1 MISARDSGAWL
12 LVGCLAA
19 ASGSLRA
26 DDLFLPPAPA
36 VGGAPDDPA
45 GVPAAAVALPEVG
58 LAAPTL
64 RQRLARV
71 DRDLLERVRA
81 AAASGDAPAGLLDLN
96 LFEDAV
102 FRVTD
107 LEIGAT
113 SAGYSITGKIE
124 GVAYGTVAIVVNGPE
139 IAGSVRTPAGAYSIE
154 GRGDGEVVIRQIDED
169 ALPDSAEPLE
179 LEDLPEAIRPAA
191 LEPSAGPPSGVVP
204 PGVAG
209 PAGAAAVDLPFTS
222 SAQTQVAEID
232 VLIVYTPL
240 ALSMNASREA
250 LETKMDLWFTEVNR
264 MFADSGVAAR
274 IRLALAVEVDYE
286 EDLRSSFTDLARLL
300 LSEDGQMDEAL
311 TLREA
316 VGADLVHMI
325 EGHATYCG
333 RAYRMAT
340 LSQDFASLAFG
351 ATQINCGAYTLAHEI
366 GHNLGLIHDR
376 Y

>member
-139 IAGSVRTPAGAYSIE
+139 IAGSVRTPAGAWSIE

-169 ALPDSAEPLE
+169 ALPGQRRAAGAGGSARDNPTGR
-179 LEDLPEAIRPAA
+179 PRTSGQPAFWCRAARGRWSGGRGRRRPAVYVKRA
-191 LEPSAGPPSGVVP
+191 DAGCR
-204 PGVAG
+204 
-209 PAGAAAVDLPFTS
+209 D
-222 SAQTQVAEID
+222 
-232 VLIVYTPL
+232 
-240 ALSMNASREA
+240 R
-250 LETKMDLWFTEVNR
+250 R
-264 MFADSGVAAR
+264 AD
-274 IRLALAVEVDYE
+274 RL
-286 EDLRSSFTDLARLL
+286 
-300 LSEDGQMDEAL
+300 
-311 TLREA
+311 
-316 VGADLVHMI
+316 
-325 EGHATYCG
+325 HAT
-333 RAYRMAT
+333 RPVDERKP
-340 LSQDFASLAFG
+340 
-351 ATQINCGAYTLAHEI
+351 
-366 GHNLGLIHDR
+366 
-376 Y
+376 